1 LVSIQAWFSLRL
13 MRGVIEKST
22 WEGGTMLT
30 YILMLLVILSA
41 CIHIRAEYRGPRQH
55 IYIFKPLTMV
65 FIWLIAILGQAASPF
80 YKYMIITGLVFSLAG
95 DVFLMLPSDR
105 FVAGLVAFLI
115 AHFFY
120 SAAFASEIS
129 ALIWWPLIPFVI
141 YGIVIYI
148 ILVPSLGKLKLP
160 VLIYVV
166 VILIMGCLAWER
178 WSQTGQSGALLASIG
193 AVLFIISDT
202 ILAID
207 RFRGAFK
214 LSRALNL
221 TTYFAAQLLIAG
233 SVGTLVF

>member
-1 LVSIQAWFSLRL
+1 
-13 MRGVIEKST
+13 
-22 WEGGTMLT
+22 MLT
-30 YILMLLVILSA
+30 FILILLVILAAS
-41 CIHIRAEYRGPRQH
+41 IHIRAEYRGPQQH

-65 FIWLIAILGQAASPF
+65 FILLIAILGQAALPF

-95 DVFLMLPSDR
+95 DIFLMLPTDR
-105 FVAGLVAFLI
+105 FVAGLVAFLL
-115 AHFFY
+115 AHLFY

-160 VLIYVV
+160 VLIYVA
-166 VILIMGCLAWER
+166 VILVMAWLAWER
-178 WSQTGQSGALLASIG
+178 WSQTDQAGALLASIG

-202 ILAID
+202 ILALD
-207 RFRGAFK
+207 RFRGTFK

-233 SVGTLVF
+233 SIGTLTF

>member
-1 LVSIQAWFSLRL
+1 
-13 MRGVIEKST
+13 
-22 WEGGTMLT
+22 MLT
-30 YILMLLVILSA
+30 YILMLLVMVSA
-41 CIHIRAEYRGPRQH
+41 SIHIRAEYRGPQKH

-65 FIWLIAILGQAASPF
+65 FIWLIAMLGQAALPF
-80 YKYMIITGLVFSLAG
+80 YKYMIITGLIFSLAG

-115 AHFFY
+115 AHLFY
-120 SAAFASEIS
+120 SAAFVSEIS

-148 ILVPSLGKLKLP
+148 ILASSLGKLTLP
-160 VLIYVV
+160 VLIYVA
-166 VILIMGCLAWER
+166 VILIMAWLAWER
-178 WSQTGQSGALLASIG
+178 WCQTGQSGALLASIG

-207 RFRGAFK
+207 RFRGTFK